1 MTNTTTAPPDPS
13 APSAPSA
20 PAGRTSGWIRTPH
33 ARPDATARLVCF
45 PHAGGAANAFTA
57 LSAGLPEDIELLAV
71 QYPGRQDRRA
81 EPCAEDVSE
90 LAAGV
95 AAALASRSDRPLF
108 LLGHSMGALVAFETA
123 RLLEEHGRV
132 ARLFVS
138 AARPPAQ
145 DWEEPDL
152 TLVGDEELVAGLRH
166 LGGIPEPLLRDPEIV
181 AEVLRLLRADHR
193 ALLRHRCPEGTAV
206 AAPVTVL
213 LAAADPKNSLEQMA
227 DWARHT
233 TGGQDLVTLSGG
245 HFSLVERPGES
256 GPILTHHIRADLARA
271 EQVPAPAEASADAP
285 ADASA
290 REEPLADLVREIL
303 LDGLEGRAPKLST
316 DLTTLEAA
324 AREVM
329 SPDAYA
335 YVAGTAGS
343 GATGRAGRAA
353 FDRVRLVPRM
363 LRGTRRTDTSV
374 TLFGQRLPVPVL
386 LAPLAAQQVAHPE
399 GETATARAAA
409 AAGVPMVLSTFAS
422 RTLEEVAA
430 EAGDGPRW
438 FQLYLPSDRAVGES
452 LVRRAEAS
460 GYSAIVVTVDAT
472 HLGFRPAEL
481 DRGYSPF
488 LRGTG
493 IANFTAD
500 PAFRA
505 SLPAAADTTATVL
518 RWAQISTD
526 PTLTWADLA
535 WLRRLTRLPLLVKGI
550 LHPDDARL
558 ALEHG
563 ADGVV
568 VSTHGGR
575 QLDGGVPALEAL
587 PGVRAAV
594 GPDVPV
600 LLDSGIRTGSDVVK
614 ALALGADAVLY
625 GRPYVYGLALDG
637 RRGVEHV
644 LRCLLTDLGLALA
657 LTGCASLADV
667 GPGLLFP
674 REPVGAYGT
683 HPLARTT
690 SDAPGS
696 SGTPENGERR

>member
-1 MTNTTTAPPDPS
+1 MTNTTTAPP
-13 APSAPSA
+13 APQAAQPAPQA
-20 PAGRTSGWIRTPH
+20 AQPAGRTTGWIRTPH

-81 EPCAEDVSE
+81 EPCAEEIGE

-95 AAALASRSDRPLF
+95 AGALASRSDLPLF

-123 RLLEEHGRV
+123 RLLEEHGTV

-152 TLVGDEELVAGLRH
+152 TLVGDEELVAGLRR

-193 ALLRHRCPEGTAV
+193 ALLHHHCAEGTAV

-227 DWARHT
+227 GWARHT

-256 GPILTHHIRADLARA
+256 GPVLTHHVRADLTRA
-271 EQVPAPAEASADAP
+271 DPVPAPASAQAAAP
-285 ADASA
+285 AP
-290 REEPLADLVREIL
+290 EEPLADLVREIL
-303 LDGLEGRAPKLST
+303 LDGLEGRTPKLST

-343 GATGRAGRAA
+343 GATGRAGREA

-409 AAGVPMVLSTFAS
+409 AAGVPLVLSTFAS
-422 RTLEEVAA
+422 RTLEEVAGQ
-430 EAGDGPRW
+430 AGDQPRW
-438 FQLYLPSDRAVGES
+438 FQLYLPSDRAVGKS

-493 IANFTAD
+493 IANFTSD

-505 SLPAAADTTATVL
+505 GLPAAADATATVL

-575 QLDGGVPALEAL
+575 QLDGGVSALDAL

-600 LLDSGIRTGSDVVK
+600 LMDSGIRTGSDVVK

-674 REPVGAYGT
+674 REHVGT

-690 SDAPGS
+690 SDTPGS
-696 SGTPENGERR
+696 GGTPENGDRR

>member
-1 MTNTTTAPPDPS
+1 MTNTPTAAPVSPAGAADPS
-13 APSAPSA
+13 RWLRTYHPRASAP
-20 PAGRTSGWIRTPH
+20 
-33 ARPDATARLVCF
+33 ARLVCF
-45 PHAGGAANAFTA
+45 PHAGGAANAFVA
-57 LSAGLPEDIELLAV
+57 LSAALPEDVELLAV
-71 QYPGRQDRRA
+71 QYPGRQDRRG
-81 EPCAEDVSE
+81 EPCAQDLSE

-95 AAALASRSDRPLF
+95 AGALAASPDDRPLF

-123 RLLEEHGRV
+123 RLLEERGGA

-152 TLVGDEELVAGLRH
+152 ALVGDGELVAGLRR
-166 LGGIPEPLLRDPEIV
+166 LGGIPEPLLADPEIA
-181 AEVLRLLRADHR
+181 AEILRLLRADHR
-193 ALLRHRCPEGTAV
+193 ALLRHRCAREHAV

-213 LAAADPKNSLEQMA
+213 LATADPKNSPSQMA

-233 TGGQDLVTLSGG
+233 TRGHEVVTLSGG
-245 HFSLVERPGES
+245 HFALLERPAES
-256 GPILTHHIRADLARA
+256 ALPVTERIRGDLARA
-271 EQVPAPAEASADAP
+271 EASGASGASGAPGP
-285 ADASA
+285 
-290 REEPLADLVREIL
+290 EPLADLVREL
-303 LDGLEGRAPKLST
+303 MLEGLAGRTPRLTT
-316 DLTTLEAA
+316 DLTALEAA
-324 AREVM
+324 AGRVM
-329 SPDAYA
+329 APEAFA
-335 YVAGTAGS
+335 YVSGTAGS
-343 GATGRAGRAA
+343 GATGRANRAA
-353 FDRVRLVPRM
+353 FDRLRLVPRM
-363 LRGTRRTDTSV
+363 LRGTRRADTSV

-399 GETATARAAA
+399 GESATARAAA
-409 AAGVPMVLSTFAS
+409 ATGVPMVLSTFAS
-422 RTLEEVAA
+422 RTLEEVAGA
-430 EAGDGPRW
+430 AGDHPRW

-460 GYSAIVVTVDAT
+460 GYGAIVVTVDAT

-481 DRGYSPF
+481 DSGYSPF

-493 IANFTAD
+493 IANFTSD

-505 SLPAAADTTATVL
+505 GLPADADATQTVL

-526 PTLTWADLA
+526 PTLTWEDLTR
-535 WLRRLTRLPLLVKGI
+535 LRGLTRLPLLVKGI

-575 QLDGGVPALEAL
+575 QLDGSVSALDAL
-587 PGVRAAV
+587 PAVRAAV
-594 GPDVPV
+594 GPGVPV
-600 LLDSGIRTGSDVVK
+600 LMDSGVRTGSDVLK

-625 GRPYVYGLALDG
+625 GRPYVYGLGLDG
-637 RRGVEHV
+637 GRGVEHV

-667 GPGLLFP
+667 GPH
-674 REPVGAYGT
+674 V
-683 HPLARTT
+683 LA
-690 SDAPGS
+690 
-696 SGTPENGERR
+696 NGDLR

>member
-1 MTNTTTAPPDPS
+1 MTNTTTAPP
-13 APSAPSA
+13 APQAAQAPQSPPVA
-20 PAGRTSGWIRTPH
+20 AAGRTTGWIRIPH
-33 ARPDATARLVCF
+33 PRPDAAARLVCF

-81 EPCAEDVSE
+81 EPCAEDIRE

-95 AAALASRSDRPLF
+95 AGALASRSDLPLF

-123 RLLEEHGRV
+123 RLLEEHGAV

-152 TLVGDEELVAGLRH
+152 SLVGDEELVAGLRR
-166 LGGIPEPLLRDPEIV
+166 LGGIPEPLLRDPEIA

-193 ALLRHRCPEGTAV
+193 ALLRHHCVEGTAV

-227 DWARHT
+227 GWARHT

-256 GPILTHHIRADLARA
+256 GPILTHHVRADLTRP
-271 EQVPAPAEASADAP
+271 EPAPAPASVPAAAP
-285 ADASA
+285 AP
-290 REEPLADLVREIL
+290 EEPLADLVRGIL
-303 LDGLEGRAPKLST
+303 LDGLEGRTPKLST

-343 GATGRAGRAA
+343 GATGRAGREA

-409 AAGVPMVLSTFAS
+409 AAGVPLVLSTFAS
-422 RTLEEVAA
+422 RTLEEVAG
-430 EAGDGPRW
+430 EAGDQPRW

-493 IANFTAD
+493 IANFTSD

-505 SLPAAADTTATVL
+505 GLPAAADATATVL
-518 RWAQISTD
+518 RWARISTD

-575 QLDGGVPALEAL
+575 QLDGGVSALDAL

-600 LLDSGIRTGSDVVK
+600 LMDSGIRTGSDVVK

-667 GPGLLFP
+667 GPGLLLP
-674 REPVGAYGT
+674 RAHAGT
-683 HPLARTT
+683 YPLARTT

-696 SGTPENGERR
+696 SGTPENGDRR

>member
-1 MTNTTTAPPDPS
+1 MTNTTTAPPAPQA
-13 APSAPSA
+13 APSA
-20 PAGRTSGWIRTPH
+20 GRTAGWIRTPH

-81 EPCAEDVSE
+81 EPCAEEIGE

-95 AAALASRSDRPLF
+95 TGALASRSDLPLF

-123 RLLEEHGRV
+123 RLLEEHGTV

-152 TLVGDEELVAGLRH
+152 TLVGDEELVAGLRR

-193 ALLRHRCPEGTAV
+193 ALLRHHCAEGTAV

-227 DWARHT
+227 GWARHT

-256 GPILTHHIRADLARA
+256 GPILTHQVRADLTRA
-271 EQVPAPAEASADAP
+271 DPAPAPASAQASAQTAAP
-285 ADASA
+285 AP
-290 REEPLADLVREIL
+290 EEPLADLVREIL
-303 LDGLEGRAPKLST
+303 LDGLEGRTPKLST
-316 DLTTLEAA
+316 DPTTLEAA

-343 GATGRAGRAA
+343 GATGRAGREA

-409 AAGVPMVLSTFAS
+409 AAGVPLVLSTFAS
-422 RTLEEVAA
+422 RTLEEVAGQ
-430 EAGDGPRW
+430 AGDQPRW
-438 FQLYLPSDRAVGES
+438 FQLYLPSDRSVGES

-472 HLGFRPAEL
+472 HLGFRSAEL

-493 IANFTAD
+493 IANFTSD

-505 SLPAAADTTATVL
+505 GLPAAADATATVL

-575 QLDGGVPALEAL
+575 QLDGGVSALDAL

-600 LLDSGIRTGSDVVK
+600 LMDSGIRTGSDVVK

-674 REPVGAYGT
+674 REHVGT

-690 SDAPGS
+690 SDTPGS
-696 SGTPENGERR
+696 GGTPKNGDRR

>member
-1 MTNTTTAPPDPS
+1 MTNTPTA
-13 APSAPSA
+13 APVS
-20 PAGRTSGWIRTPH
+20 PAGAASPSRWLRAYHP
-33 ARPDATARLVCF
+33 RPAAAARLVCF

-57 LSAGLPEDIELLAV
+57 LSAALPEDVELFAV
-71 QYPGRQDRRA
+71 QYPGRQDRRG
-81 EPCAEDVSE
+81 EPCAQDLSE
-90 LAAGV
+90 LASG
-95 AAALASRSDRPLF
+95 AAQALAGHDGRPLF

-123 RLLEEHGRV
+123 RLLEERGSV

-145 DWEEPDL
+145 DWQEPDL
-152 TLVGDEELVAGLRH
+152 ALVGDEELTAGLRR
-166 LGGIPEPLLRDPEIV
+166 LGGIPEPLLADPEV
-181 AEVLRLLRADHR
+181 AGEILRLLRADHR
-193 ALLRHRCPEGTAV
+193 ALLRHRCTPDTRV

-213 LAAADPKNSLEQMA
+213 LASADPKNSLEQMA

-233 TGGQDLVTLSGG
+233 AGGYEITALSGG

-256 GPILTHHIRADLARA
+256 APPLARRIREDLAR
-271 EQVPAPAEASADAP
+271 PAPSGASAAPDA
-285 ADASA
+285 
-290 REEPLADLVREIL
+290 EPLADLVREL
-303 LDGLEGRAPKLST
+303 MLEGLAGRTPRLTT
-316 DLTTLEAA
+316 DLTALEAVA
-324 AREVM
+324 GEVM
-329 SPDAYA
+329 APEAFA
-335 YVAGTAGS
+335 YVSGTAGS

-353 FDRVRLVPRM
+353 FDRRQLVPRM

-399 GETATARAAA
+399 GESATTRAAA
-409 AAGVPMVLSTFAS
+409 ATGVAMVLSTFAS
-422 RTLEEVAA
+422 RSLEEVA
-430 EAGDGPRW
+430 EVAGGHPRW

-460 GYSAIVVTVDAT
+460 GYGAIVVTVDAT

-481 DRGYSPF
+481 DSGYSPF

-493 IANFTAD
+493 IANFTGD

-505 SLPAAADTTATVL
+505 GLPADADATATVL

-526 PTLTWADLA
+526 PTLTWKDLA
-535 WLRRLTRLPLLVKGI
+535 WLRGLTRLPLLVKGV

-575 QLDGGVPALEAL
+575 QLDGGVSSLDAL
-587 PGVRAAV
+587 PAVRAAV

-600 LLDSGIRTGSDVVK
+600 LMDSGIRTGSDVVK

-637 RRGVEHV
+637 ERGVEHV

-667 GPGLLFP
+667 GPHLL
-674 REPVGAYGT
+674 A
-683 HPLARTT
+683 
-690 SDAPGS
+690 
-696 SGTPENGERR
+696 NGDRR

>member
-1 MTNTTTAPPDPS
+1 MTNTPTAAPVSPAGAADPS
-13 APSAPSA
+13 RWL
-20 PAGRTSGWIRTPH
+20 RTYHPR
-33 ARPDATARLVCF
+33 AAAAARLVCF
-45 PHAGGAANAFTA
+45 PHAGGAANAFVA
-57 LSAGLPEDIELLAV
+57 LSAALPEDVELLAV
-71 QYPGRQDRRA
+71 QYPGRQDRRG
-81 EPCAEDVSE
+81 EPCAQDLSE

-95 AAALASRSDRPLF
+95 AGALAAASDGRPLF

-123 RLLEEHGRV
+123 RLLEEHGGAA

-152 TLVGDEELVAGLRH
+152 ALVGDAELVAGLRR
-166 LGGIPEPLLRDPEIV
+166 LGGIPEPLLADPEIA
-181 AEVLRLLRADHR
+181 AEILRLLRADHR
-193 ALLRHRCPEGTAV
+193 ALLRHRCAPGTAV

-213 LAAADPKNSLEQMA
+213 LAAADPKNSLAQMA

-233 TGGQDLVTLSGG
+233 IRGHEVVTLSGG
-245 HFSLVERPGES
+245 HFALLERPAASALPVTER
-256 GPILTHHIRADLARA
+256 IRGDLARA
-271 EQVPAPAEASADAP
+271 EESGASGTSGAPDP
-285 ADASA
+285 
-290 REEPLADLVREIL
+290 EPLADLVREL
-303 LDGLEGRAPKLST
+303 MLEGLAGRTPRLTT
-316 DLTTLEAA
+316 DLTALEAA
-324 AREVM
+324 AGRVM
-329 SPDAYA
+329 APEAFA
-335 YVAGTAGS
+335 YVSGTAGS

-353 FDRVRLVPRM
+353 FDRLRLVPRM
-363 LRGTRRTDTSV
+363 LRGTRRADTSV
-374 TLFGQRLPVPVL
+374 TLFGQRLPAPVL

-399 GETATARAAA
+399 GESATARAAA
-409 AAGVPMVLSTFAS
+409 ATGVPMVLSTFAS
-422 RTLEEVAA
+422 RTLEEVAEA
-430 EAGDGPRW
+430 AGDHPRW

-460 GYSAIVVTVDAT
+460 GYAAIVVTVDAT

-481 DRGYSPF
+481 DSGYSPF

-493 IANFTAD
+493 IANFTSD

-505 SLPAAADTTATVL
+505 GLPADADATATVL

-526 PTLTWADLA
+526 PTLTWEDLA
-535 WLRRLTRLPLLVKGI
+535 RLRGLTRLPLLVKGI

-563 ADGVV
+563 ADGLV

-575 QLDGGVPALEAL
+575 QLDGSVSALDAL
-587 PGVRAAV
+587 PAVRAAV
-594 GPDVPV
+594 GPGVPV
-600 LLDSGIRTGSDVVK
+600 LMDSGVRTGSDVLK

-625 GRPYVYGLALDG
+625 GRPYVYGLGLDG

-667 GPGLLFP
+667 GPH
-674 REPVGAYGT
+674 V
-683 HPLARTT
+683 LA
-690 SDAPGS
+690 
-696 SGTPENGERR
+696 NGDLR

>member
-1 MTNTTTAPPDPS
+1 MTNTATAGPAS
-13 APSAPSA
+13 
-20 PAGRTSGWIRTPH
+20 PAGRTTGWIRTPH
-33 ARPDATARLVCF
+33 PRPHARARLLCF

-57 LSAGLPEDIELLAV
+57 LSAALPEDIELLAV

-81 EPCAEDVSE
+81 EPCAADLRE
-90 LAAGV
+90 LAEGV
-95 AAALASRSDRPLF
+95 ATALASRSDLPLF

-123 RLLEEHGRV
+123 RLMEEHGSV

-152 TLVGDEELVAGLRH
+152 TLVGDEELVAGLRR

-193 ALLRHRCPEGTAV
+193 ALLRHHCAEGTAV

-256 GPILTHHIRADLARA
+256 GPILTHRVREDLARPA
-271 EQVPAPAEASADAP
+271 RAPAPAPEP
-285 ADASA
+285 T
-290 REEPLADLVREIL
+290 EEQPLADLVREIL
-303 LDGLEGRAPKLST
+303 LDGLEARTPKLPT
-316 DLTTLEAA
+316 DLTALEAA

-329 SPDAYA
+329 SPEAYA

-343 GATGRAGRAA
+343 GATGRAGREA
-353 FDRVRLVPRM
+353 FDRLRLVPRM

-399 GETATARAAA
+399 GESATARAAA
-409 AAGVPMVLSTFAS
+409 AAGVPLVLSTFAS
-422 RTLEEVAA
+422 RTLEEVA
-430 EAGDGPRW
+430 ERAGDQPRW

-481 DRGYSPF
+481 DHGYSPF

-493 IANFTAD
+493 IANFTGD

-505 SLPAAADTTATVL
+505 GLPAGADATATVL

-558 ALEHG
+558 AVEHG

-575 QLDGGVPALEAL
+575 QLDGSVSAPDAL

-667 GPGLLFP
+667 GPGLLLP
-674 REPVGAYGT
+674 REHVSTYA
-683 HPLARTT
+683 LARTT
-690 SDAPGS
+690 SDTLGS
-696 SGTPENGERR
+696 LGTPENGDRR

>member
-1 MTNTTTAPPDPS
+1 MGMTNTPTAAPVPPAGAADPS
-13 APSAPSA
+13 RWLRTYHPRASAP
-20 PAGRTSGWIRTPH
+20 
-33 ARPDATARLVCF
+33 ARLVCF
-45 PHAGGAANAFTA
+45 PHAGGAANAFVA
-57 LSAGLPEDIELLAV
+57 LSAALPEDVELLAV
-71 QYPGRQDRRA
+71 QYPGRQDRRG
-81 EPCAEDVSE
+81 EPCAQDLSE

-95 AAALASRSDRPLF
+95 AGALAASPDDRPLF

-123 RLLEEHGRV
+123 RLLEERGGA

-152 TLVGDEELVAGLRH
+152 ALVGDGELVAGLRR
-166 LGGIPEPLLRDPEIV
+166 LGGIPEPLLADPEIA
-181 AEVLRLLRADHR
+181 AEILRLLRADHR
-193 ALLRHRCPEGTAV
+193 ALLRHRCAREHAV

-213 LAAADPKNSLEQMA
+213 LATADPKNSPAQMA

-233 TGGQDLVTLSGG
+233 TRGHEVVTLSGG
-245 HFSLVERPGES
+245 HFALLERPAES
-256 GPILTHHIRADLARA
+256 ALPVTERIRGDLARA
-271 EQVPAPAEASADAP
+271 EASGASGASGAPGP
-285 ADASA
+285 
-290 REEPLADLVREIL
+290 EPLADLVREL
-303 LDGLEGRAPKLST
+303 MLEGLAGRTPRLTT
-316 DLTTLEAA
+316 DLTALEAA
-324 AREVM
+324 AGRVM
-329 SPDAYA
+329 APEAFA
-335 YVAGTAGS
+335 YVSGTAGS
-343 GATGRAGRAA
+343 GATGRANRAA
-353 FDRVRLVPRM
+353 FDRLRLVPRM
-363 LRGTRRTDTSV
+363 LRGTRRADTSV

-399 GETATARAAA
+399 GESATARAAA
-409 AAGVPMVLSTFAS
+409 ATGVPMVLSTFAS
-422 RTLEEVAA
+422 RTLEEVAGA
-430 EAGDGPRW
+430 AGDHPRW

-460 GYSAIVVTVDAT
+460 GYGAIVVTVDAT

-481 DRGYSPF
+481 DSGYSPF

-493 IANFTAD
+493 IANFTSD

-505 SLPAAADTTATVL
+505 GLPADADATQTVL

-526 PTLTWADLA
+526 PTLTWEDLTR
-535 WLRRLTRLPLLVKGI
+535 LRGLTRLPLLVKGI

-575 QLDGGVPALEAL
+575 QLDGSVSALDAL
-587 PGVRAAV
+587 PAVRKAV

-600 LLDSGIRTGSDVVK
+600 LMDSGVRTGSDVLK

-625 GRPYVYGLALDG
+625 GRPYVYGLGLDG
-637 RRGVEHV
+637 GRGVEHV

-667 GPGLLFP
+667 GPH
-674 REPVGAYGT
+674 V
-683 HPLARTT
+683 LA
-690 SDAPGS
+690 
-696 SGTPENGERR
+696 NGDLR

>member
-1 MTNTTTAPPDPS
+1 MTNTTTAPPAPQANQPAPQA
-13 APSAPSA
+13 APSA
-20 PAGRTSGWIRTPH
+20 GRTAGWIRTPH

-81 EPCAEDVSE
+81 EPCAEEIGE

-95 AAALASRSDRPLF
+95 AGALASRSDLPLF

-123 RLLEEHGRV
+123 RLLEEHGTV

-152 TLVGDEELVAGLRH
+152 TLVGDEELVAGLRR

-193 ALLRHRCPEGTAV
+193 ALLRHHCAEGTAV

-227 DWARHT
+227 GWARHT

-256 GPILTHHIRADLARA
+256 GPVLTHHVRADLTRA
-271 EQVPAPAEASADAP
+271 DPVPAPVPAPASAQAAAP
-285 ADASA
+285 AP
-290 REEPLADLVREIL
+290 EEPLADLVREIL
-303 LDGLEGRAPKLST
+303 LDGLEGRTPKLST

-343 GATGRAGRAA
+343 GATGRAGREA

-409 AAGVPMVLSTFAS
+409 AAGVPLVLSTFAS
-422 RTLEEVAA
+422 RTLEEVAGQ
-430 EAGDGPRW
+430 AGDQPRW

-493 IANFTAD
+493 IANFTSD

-505 SLPAAADTTATVL
+505 GLPAAADATATVL

-575 QLDGGVPALEAL
+575 QLDGGVAALDAL

-600 LLDSGIRTGSDVVK
+600 LMDSGIRTGSDVVK

-674 REPVGAYGT
+674 REHVGT

-690 SDAPGS
+690 SDTPGS
-696 SGTPENGERR
+696 GGTPENGDRR

>member
-1 MTNTTTAPPDPS
+1 MTNTPTA
-13 APSAPSA
+13 APAP
-20 PAGRTSGWIRTPH
+20 PAGRATGSTGPASRPADPSRWIRTFH
-33 ARPDATARLVCF
+33 ARGSATARLVCF
-45 PHAGGAANAFTA
+45 PHAGGAANAFVA
-57 LSAGLPEDIELLAV
+57 LSAALPEDIELLAV

-81 EPCAEDVSE
+81 EPCAEDIGA

-95 AAALASRSDRPLF
+95 AEALTAHGDLPLF

-123 RLLEEHGRV
+123 RLLEERGTV

-152 TLVGDEELVAGLRH
+152 TGVGDEELVAGLRR
-166 LGGIPEPLLRDPEIV
+166 LGGIPEPLLRDPETV
-181 AEVLRLLRADHR
+181 GEVLRLLRADHR
-193 ALLRHRCPEGTAV
+193 ALKRYRCADGAAV
-206 AAPVTVL
+206 AAPLTVL
-213 LAAADPKNSLEQMA
+213 LAASDPKNSLEQMA
-227 DWARHT
+227 GWARHAV
-233 TGGQDLVTLSGG
+233 GGHTVVTLSGG
-245 HFSLVERPGES
+245 HFSLVERPGET
-256 GPILTHHIRADLARA
+256 GPLLTHCVRGDLARLAAAPPSA
-271 EQVPAPAEASADAP
+271 EPQAPAAP
-285 ADASA
+285 A
-290 REEPLADLVREIL
+290 EEPLADLVREIL
-303 LDGLEGRAPKLST
+303 LGGLEGRTPALPT
-316 DLTTLEAA
+316 DPTALEAA
-324 AREVM
+324 ARAVM
-329 SPDAYA
+329 SPEGYA

-343 GATGRAGRAA
+343 GATGRANRAA
-353 FDRVRLVPRM
+353 FERRQLVPRM

-399 GETATARAAA
+399 GESATARAAA
-409 AAGVPMVLSTFAS
+409 AAGVPLVLSTFAS
-422 RTLEEVAA
+422 RTLEEVA
-430 EAGDGPRW
+430 EQAGDHRRW

-452 LVRRAEAS
+452 LVRRAEAA
-460 GYSAIVVTVDAT
+460 GYTAIVVTVDAT

-481 DRGYSPF
+481 DSGYSPF

-493 IANFTAD
+493 IANFTGD
-500 PAFRA
+500 PAFLA
-505 SLPAAADTTATVL
+505 GLPAGADATAAVL

-535 WLRRLTRLPLLVKGI
+535 WLRGLTRLPLLVKGI

-575 QLDGGVPALEAL
+575 QLDGSVSALDAL
-587 PGVRAAV
+587 PAVRAAV

-600 LLDSGIRTGSDVVK
+600 LMDSGVRTGSDVVK

-625 GRPYVYGLALDG
+625 GRPYVYGLGLGG
-637 RRGVEHV
+637 RGGVEHV

-667 GPGLLFP
+667 GPHLLA
-674 REPVGAYGT
+674 G
-683 HPLARTT
+683 TT
-690 SDAPGS
+690 SDT
-696 SGTPENGERR
+696 SGPRPAENGDRR

>member
-1 MTNTTTAPPDPS
+1 MTNTPTAAPVPPAGAADPS
-13 APSAPSA
+13 RWLRTYHPRASAP
-20 PAGRTSGWIRTPH
+20 
-33 ARPDATARLVCF
+33 ARLVCF
-45 PHAGGAANAFTA
+45 PHAGGAANAFVA
-57 LSAGLPEDIELLAV
+57 LSAALPEDVELLAV
-71 QYPGRQDRRA
+71 QYPGRQDRRG
-81 EPCAEDVSE
+81 EPCAQDLSE

-95 AAALASRSDRPLF
+95 AGALAASPDDRPLF

-123 RLLEEHGRV
+123 RLLEERGGA

-152 TLVGDEELVAGLRH
+152 ALVGDGELVAGLRR
-166 LGGIPEPLLRDPEIV
+166 LGGIPEPLLADPEIA
-181 AEVLRLLRADHR
+181 AEILRLLRADHR
-193 ALLRHRCPEGTAV
+193 ALLRHRCAREHAV

-213 LAAADPKNSLEQMA
+213 LATADPKNSPAQMA

-233 TGGQDLVTLSGG
+233 TRGHEVVTLSGG
-245 HFSLVERPGES
+245 HFALLERPAES
-256 GPILTHHIRADLARA
+256 ALPVTERIRGDLARA
-271 EQVPAPAEASADAP
+271 EASGASGASGAPGP
-285 ADASA
+285 
-290 REEPLADLVREIL
+290 EPLADLVREL
-303 LDGLEGRAPKLST
+303 MLEGLAGRTPRLTT
-316 DLTTLEAA
+316 DLTALEAA
-324 AREVM
+324 AGRVM
-329 SPDAYA
+329 APEAFA
-335 YVAGTAGS
+335 YVSGTAGS
-343 GATGRAGRAA
+343 GATGRANRAA
-353 FDRVRLVPRM
+353 FDRLRLVPRM
-363 LRGTRRTDTSV
+363 LRGTRRADTSV

-399 GETATARAAA
+399 GESATARAAA
-409 AAGVPMVLSTFAS
+409 ATGVPMVLSTFAS
-422 RTLEEVAA
+422 RTLEEVAGA
-430 EAGDGPRW
+430 AGDHPRW

-460 GYSAIVVTVDAT
+460 GYGAIVVTVDAT

-481 DRGYSPF
+481 DSGYSPF

-493 IANFTAD
+493 IANFTSD

-505 SLPAAADTTATVL
+505 GLPADADATQTVL

-526 PTLTWADLA
+526 PTLTWEDLTR
-535 WLRRLTRLPLLVKGI
+535 LRGLTRLPLLVKGI

-575 QLDGGVPALEAL
+575 QLDGSVSALDAL
-587 PGVRAAV
+587 PAVRKAV

-600 LLDSGIRTGSDVVK
+600 LMDSGVRTGSDVLK

-625 GRPYVYGLALDG
+625 GRPYVYGLGLDG
-637 RRGVEHV
+637 GRGVEHV

-667 GPGLLFP
+667 GPH
-674 REPVGAYGT
+674 V
-683 HPLARTT
+683 LA
-690 SDAPGS
+690 
-696 SGTPENGERR
+696 NGDLR